1 MPVDQNTEALP
12 NAADKERLK
21 TIAPVVVTA
30 CPGLKEEAHAVA
42 SEILNKHGITG
53 MDPDEVWWHRFDNVS
68 ASSNTAFLSWEH
80 APKPCESLTLTQLVI
95 QGYRVTDQ
103 DDALELNSNG
113 GFYTEDANA
122 SIFNETNE
130 VRMYPSKVLTD
141 LWEMNLSER
150 YLNKLNAFWAT
161 HLDDF
166 RTLAKSNYLSKAVEA
181 RQNGQ
186 LQEEDFQTVVRAV
199 VGGATWPITL
209 ATLQSQTASPA
220 DLRICA
226 LDVAGHVAT
235 DILRIVDR
243 NGRQITYVP
252 GAAQAFHVQPTATDM
267 HWWILLQMNEEQPR
281 TEFMTHFP
289 LSVRKEVHDNITP
302 LMNQLV
308 GTWGKYDHH
317 LINQKNITISGDPF
331 TWQSR
336 AVQST
341 MLEEAD
347 LTLVTHG
354 QMRKQLWLGYLAA
367 GLHVFGPLAVM
378 GWPIALPVIGASIA
392 AMGLNIDKAV
402 NGKTAAQRKAGVI
415 GAVLDGIN
423 ALFNIPMLKEASVLE
438 EVGASV
444 DAAEAAEMASLRESD
459 SAAESTVTEDPR
471 ELDSAE
477 SSRPQPE
484 GSPLSP
490 SEPVVVPEQWQCHE
504 SLESEMLSAQSGKFQ
519 GIYSLHSTPST
530 AIKMNDAAYYV
541 RFEGDANGAGKWAII
556 DPENPDAFS
565 GTFPVRLNADGQWE
579 LIPRTG
585 LKGGMQSPT
594 TSELG
599 EPSLPQDGAWAQEP
613 GTYVKKLRTPRMREW
628 ALGGPDEF
636 ITVIEEEGQEVRTS
650 RFAWHQRIA
659 RNRLIHDAEAYYE
672 AHPPLPP
679 VQTSS
684 PPPFKTAAELFQ
696 TVSEQKSGLVLGQT
710 PGSLAGRKLLIE
722 NMPTLAKLGFKRLYL
737 QELLTNANQMDLDTF
752 ARTGEM
758 PAELEDYLQKLD
770 LKTGHDPEGKFT
782 SLELVKAANAQHIR
796 VQAVDCAITYNIN
809 GHVSLEPQQ
818 QMARSFFASE
828 VIQLNEQAH
837 GSANWVALV
846 NRENMSSFRRYQGI
860 SEQVGAV
867 SVRID
872 EVSPGLA
879 EPITADSGAAVVY
892 EDSADTPVY
901 DLQEAPFEGS
911 NTVTSS
917 IKGDWRLQVE
927 NPWTYRSSTNLKALL
942 PEPGMYTFQRSDSA
956 VLLVYRNGNKQ
967 IEETIIKTMPGGY
980 IELDSP
986 IWPDFVFKPFNNLEA
1001 LKNALA
1007 AKGMRLMGWPAQPS
1021 KAVDTVEQVATQN
1034 ITSEASGTSEVLEKL
1049 IPTLPDIEPQA
1060 SVPEHWQSNEILES
1074 QALLATDGKFK
1085 GIYSLNSNPSTAILM
1100 NDQAYYV
1107 RYEADINGGGTW
1119 AIIDPATPHAST
1131 GSMPVRLNGEGE
1143 WELAPNA
1150 GLKGGGKNLSKPVP
1164 GPSKPTNHVRPTPD
1178 FSRHLTRYDAPN
1190 GRSLNFLALGKPETH
1205 IKVVAAPGGVLRG
1218 VSPYEEYVAGR
1229 RAVLIRDA
1237 IRFQIPKNFFASLP
1251 ARPIQPVITPST
1263 TVTELIEKV
1272 FNTAPGLVIGE
1283 SQDRIASMR
1292 FLIENMP
1299 TLAKQGVKTIYMHRL
1314 LNDFNQVDL
1323 NDFAETGDMHGMLG
1337 KYLQKLPGDPAG
1349 QFTPLEVVKTA
1360 QQNGIRIQAT
1370 DCLASYRYTDSN
1382 FRAISRQSVRTYLT
1396 HTIMKAT
1403 QARNGG
1409 GKWVVIT
1416 DQESTNTFRGMAGIS
1431 ETEGG
1436 IGLRIEEVGP
1446 DQRQHLDIDHG
1457 IEVGREVTEIAPLM
1471 GGNVDTLY
1479 ADISLQIPTQFIQ
1492 RSPEQI
1498 NELLFRQ
1505 GMFTIESSED
1515 TLTLIHRS
1523 RTNQIVRTMIARTAD
1538 GGFLINRPAWTAVH
1552 QITYANLINL
1562 VHALNRMG
1570 LTLEGRLPSVAA

>member
-1 MPVDQNTEALP
+1 MPVDQSTEALP
-12 NAADKERLK
+12 NAADKEQLK

-42 SEILNKHGITG
+42 SEILKKYGITG

-68 ASSNTAFLSWEH
+68 ASSTTAFLGWEH

-113 GFYTEDANA
+113 GFYTADASA

-130 VRMYPSKVLTD
+130 VQMYPSKVLTD
-141 LWEMNLSER
+141 LWDKNLSER

-161 HLDDF
+161 HFDDF
-166 RTLAKSNYLSKAVEA
+166 RTLAKGNYLSKAVEA

-186 LQEEDFQTVVRAV
+186 LEEEDFHTVVRAA
-199 VGGATWPITL
+199 VGAATWPITL
-209 ATLQSQTASPA
+209 ATLQSQTNPPA
-220 DLRICA
+220 DLRVCA
-226 LDVAGHVAT
+226 WDVAGHVAT

-252 GAAQAFHVQPTATDM
+252 GAAQAFHVHPTLMDM
-267 HWWILLQMNEEQPR
+267 HWWTLLQMNEEQPR

-317 LINQKNITISGDPF
+317 LINQKNITISGDAF

-354 QMRKQLWLGYLAA
+354 QMRKQLWLGYLTA

-402 NGKTAAQRKAGVI
+402 NGKKAAQRKAGVI

-423 ALFNIPMLKEASVLE
+423 VLFNIPMLKEVSVLD

-459 SAAESTVTEDPR
+459 TAAESAVAEDPR
-471 ELDSAE
+471 EPDSTE
-477 SSRPQPE
+477 SNRPQPD

-490 SEPVVVPEQWQCHE
+490 REPVVVPEQWQCHE
-504 SLESEMLSAQSGKFQ
+504 PLESEMLSAPSGKFQ
-519 GIYSLHSTPST
+519 GIYSLNSNPST
-530 AIKMNDAAYYV
+530 AIRMNDAAYYV
-541 RFEGDANGAGKWAII
+541 RFEADANGGGKWAII

-565 GTFPVRLNADGQWE
+565 GSLPVRLNADGQWE
-579 LIPRTG
+579 LMPRTA
-585 LKGGMQSPT
+585 LKGGMQSPP

-599 EPSLPQDGAWAQEP
+599 ESSLPQDGAWAQEP

-636 ITVIEEEGQEVRTS
+636 ITVIEEEGHEVQTS

-659 RNRLIHDAEAYYE
+659 RNRLIRDAEAYYE

-696 TVSEQKSGLVLGQT
+696 TASEQKSGLVLGQT
-710 PGSLAGRKLLIE
+710 PGSIAGRKLLIE
-722 NMPTLAKLGFKRLYL
+722 YMPTLAKLGFKRLYL
-737 QELLTNANQMDLDTF
+737 QGLLTNANQVDLDTF

-770 LKTGHDPEGKFT
+770 LKTGQDPEGKFT

-818 QMARSFFASE
+818 QMARSFFAGE

-837 GSANWVALV
+837 GSASWVALV
-846 NRENMSSFRRYQGI
+846 NRENMSTFRRYQGI

-901 DLQEAPFEGS
+901 DLHEASFEDL
-911 NTVTSS
+911 NTVQSS
-917 IKGDWRLQVE
+917 IKGAWRLPVE
-927 NPWTYRSSTNLKALL
+927 TPWTYRSSTNLKALL

-956 VLLVYRNGNKQ
+956 VLLVYRNANKQ

-1007 AKGMRLMGWPAQPS
+1007 AKGMKLMDWPVQPLET
-1021 KAVDTVEQVATQN
+1021 ADAVEQVATQN
-1034 ITSEASGTSEVLEKL
+1034 TTSEAFGTGQVLEKL
-1049 IPTLPDIEPQA
+1049 TPTLPEIEPQT

-1074 QALLATDGKFK
+1074 EAPLATSGKFQ

-1100 NDQAYYV
+1100 NDQSYYV

-1119 AIIDPATPHAST
+1119 AIIDPANPHAST

-1143 WELAPNA
+1143 WELAPTA
-1150 GLKGGGKNLSKPVP
+1150 KLTGGGKGLADPVP
-1164 GPSKPTNHVRPTPD
+1164 GSSTGTTHARPPARS
-1178 FSRHLTRYDAPN
+1178 FSHLTKYDAPN
-1190 GRSLNFLALGKPETH
+1190 GRSLNFLALGKKETH
-1205 IKVVAAPGGVLRG
+1205 IKIVNLPNGTLKGVT
-1218 VSPYEEYVAGR
+1218 PYEEFIAER
-1229 RAVLIRDA
+1229 RTSLVKDA
-1237 IRFQIPKNFFASLP
+1237 RAFHAPKNFFASLP
-1251 ARPIQPVITPST
+1251 ARPVQPVITPSMT
-1263 TVTELIEKV
+1263 LSELIEKL
-1272 FNTAPGLVIGE
+1272 FEAAPGLVIGE

-1292 FLIENMP
+1292 FLIENMQ
-1299 TLAKQGVKTIYMHRL
+1299 TLAKHGVKTIYMHRL
-1314 LNDFNQVDL
+1314 LNDFNQVAL
-1323 NDFAETGDMHGMLG
+1323 NTFAETGQMDGMLEL
-1337 KYLQKLPGDPAG
+1337 YLKQLQTDPAG
-1349 QFTPLEVVKTA
+1349 QFTPLEVVRA
-1360 QQNGIRIQAT
+1360 ARQHGIRIQAT
-1370 DCLASYRYTDSN
+1370 DCFASYRYEGASFGVTSQ
-1382 FRAISRQSVRTYLT
+1382 QSIKNYLT
-1396 HTIMKAT
+1396 HTII
-1403 QARNGG
+1403 QANEAYSP
-1409 GKWVVIT
+1409 GKWVALT
-1416 DQESTNTFRGMAGIS
+1416 GQENTNTFRGIAGIS

-1436 IGLRIEEVGP
+1436 IGLRIEEVRP
-1446 DQRQHLDIDHG
+1446 DQSLHIEIDHG
-1457 IEVGREVTEIAPLM
+1457 IEVGRDVQLQPQM
-1471 GGNVDTLY
+1471 NGDFDTLY
-1479 ADISLQIPTQFIQ
+1479 ADVSLEMPTPAIQ
-1492 RSPEQI
+1492 RTQEAI
-1498 NELLFRQ
+1498 LRLLYRA
-1505 GMFTIESSED
+1505 GMFTIERSEG
-1515 TLTLIHRS
+1515 TWTLIHRS
-1523 RTNQIVRTMIARTAD
+1523 RTGEIVRTMIERTE
-1538 GGFLINRPAWTAVH
+1538 GGAFLINRPAWTDMH
-1552 QITYANLINL
+1552 QVSYQNIGLL
-1562 VHALNRMG
+1562 VRALNRMG
-1570 LTLEGRLPSVAA
+1570 MTLEGRLPV